1 MININCFIIN
11 LKRCHDKRS
20 RMIERMKKYPEIN
33 YEIYDAIDG
42 QNLTEE
48 YMNENNYDTID
59 EWLDPF
65 QNRKM
70 TKGEIGCSI
79 SHYSVYEKAFSME
92 NEITL
97 VLEDDAEFSD
107 DFIDKLKR
115 TLQDLDTIE
124 WDMCYLGRKK
134 MNKNEEEEI
143 LTSNLL
149 YSSYSYWCIGY

>member
-11 LKRCHDKRS
+11 LERCYEKRE

-33 YEIYDAIDG
+33 YEIFNAIDG

-92 NEITL
+92 HEITL

-107 DFIDKLKR
+107 DFIDKLKI
-115 TLQDLDTIE
+115 TLQDLDKIE

-134 MNKNEEEEI
+134 
-143 LTSNLL
+143 
-149 YSSYSYWCIGY
+149 

>member
-11 LKRCHDKRS
+11 LTSCHKKRS
-20 RMIERMKKYPEIN
+20 RMIERMKKYPEIK
-33 YEIYDAIDG
+33 YEIYEAIDG
-42 QNLTEE
+42 QNLTSE
-48 YMNENNYDTID
+48 YMDENNYKLLD

-70 TKGEIGCSI
+70 TKGEIGCTL
-79 SHYSVYEKAFSME
+79 SHYHVYEKAFGLE

-107 DFIDKLKR
+107 DFIDKLKQ
-115 TLQDLDTIE
+115 TLKDLDTID

-134 MNKNEEEEI
+134 INTNVEEEI
-143 LTSNLL
+143 LTSNL
-149 YSSYSYWCIGY
+149 